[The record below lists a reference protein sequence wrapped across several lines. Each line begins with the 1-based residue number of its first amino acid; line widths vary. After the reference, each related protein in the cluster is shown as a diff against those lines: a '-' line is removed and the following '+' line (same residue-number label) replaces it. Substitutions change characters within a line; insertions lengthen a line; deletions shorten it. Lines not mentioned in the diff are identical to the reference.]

1 MIGESA
7 SWNAE
12 GAKALGGLL
21 SKMAAKLDGVSRD
34 GAEIAS
40 LRAQLDEARTLLA
53 DVKDHFIPFLN
64 WAAINEIDYDVVT
77 TCDRISALLS
87 ESKT

>member
-1 MIGESA
+1 MSDPFKPCGWPIEPGA
-7 SWNAE
+7 TLDLVTRFNADSE
-12 GAKALGGLL
+12 AD
-21 SKMAAKLDGVSRD
+21 KLR
-34 GAEIAS
+34 AEIAS